1 MEKLT
6 YALGELRASIV
17 LSLTGAVSPSY
28 VFLGII
34 LGISLMLQGGRS

>member
-17 LSLTGAVSPSY
+17 ISLTGAVSPSY
-28 VFLGII
+28 FLGKN